1 MNKEFLNKR
10 YKKEKRFILIGRVAV
25 SLTIIFLVIL
35 LGSILLK
42 GISGFYT
49 TNIFLQTNLSQE
61 IIDPQDKKN
70 VEEIYKSSWRKIAR
84 NSIYDV
90 LSAFNKS
97 KNIDK
102 ISRKDKRDFLKLFS
116 RSSEFY
122 IRDFTLKNLDSIGK
136 EVKISIP
143 SSSLVDQFLKGKIN
157 IAVNED
163 DRPINDKQVS
173 WINFMVENKMIE
185 RKFNINFFYKGDS
198 RNAEEAGI
206 LGAIVG
212 SFFVILVAIIVAFP
226 VGVMSAIYLE
236 EFAPKNKITNIIE
249 VNINNLAAVPSIVFG
264 LLGLAIFLNQT
275 IFGIKLIKSLFFF
288 PFVISQVV
296 IGIIFSWFYNPRGVI
311 GPLLDK
317 IGLSNYAILA
327 DENFATYGI
336 IFAGIYPQIA
346 YCMILYLTGL
356 NNLKI
361 DQIEAG
367 RMDGAKGFSLFK
379 NIILP
384 QLRPATFLAIVVT
397 VIGSLRSFDMVAI
410 MTQGGPYGST
420 NVLAYYMFETALSEY
435 GYRMGYGSAIAAVL
449 FTIMMFYILFFIYQM
464 YQSEKK
470 GL

>member
-10 YKKEKRFILIGRVAV
+10 YKKEKRFILLGRVAV

-122 IRDFTLKNLDSIGK
+122 IRDFTLENLDSIGK

-157 IAVNED
+157 IAVNEN

-236 EFAPKNKITNIIE
+236 EFAPKNKITNVIE

-264 LLGLAIFLNQT
+264 LLGLAIFLNFFGLPRSSPLAGGLVLALMTLPT
-275 IFGIKLIKSLFFF
+275 IIISSRVAIKSVPPSIREAAMGIGASKMQSVFHH
-288 PFVISQVV
+288 VIPLAVPGILTGTI
-296 IGIIFSWFYNPRGVI
+296 IGMARALGETA
-311 GPLLDK
+311 PLLMMGMVAFIVDVPQSITDPSTVLPAQIFLWSDQPERGFEEK
-317 IGLSNYAILA
+317 TAA
-327 DENFATYGI
+327 AT
-336 IFAGIYPQIA
+336 
-346 YCMILYLTGL
+346 
-356 NNLKI
+356 
-361 DQIEAG
+361 
-367 RMDGAKGFSLFK
+367 
-379 NIILP
+379 IILLVFLLTMNALAVF
-384 QLRPATFLAIVVT
+384 LRYKYE
-397 VIGSLRSFDMVAI
+397 R
-410 MTQGGPYGST
+410 
-420 NVLAYYMFETALSEY
+420 
-435 GYRMGYGSAIAAVL
+435 
-449 FTIMMFYILFFIYQM
+449 
-464 YQSEKK
+464 KW
-470 GL
+470 

>member
-10 YKKEKRFILIGRVAV
+10 YKKEKRFILLGRVAV

-49 TNIFLQTNLSQE
+49 TNIFLQTNLYQE
-61 IIDPQDKKN
+61 IIDPEDKKN

-122 IRDFTLKNLDSIGK
+122 IRDFALENLDSIGK

-264 LLGLAIFLNQT
+264 LLGLAIFLNFFGLPRSSPLAGGLVLALMTLPT
-275 IFGIKLIKSLFFF
+275 IIISSRVAIKSVPPSIREAAMGIGASKMQSVFHH
-288 PFVISQVV
+288 VIPLAVPGILTGTI
-296 IGIIFSWFYNPRGVI
+296 IGMARALGETA
-311 GPLLDK
+311 PLLMMGMVAFIVDVPQSITDPSTVLPAQIFLWSDQPERGFEEK
-317 IGLSNYAILA
+317 TAA
-327 DENFATYGI
+327 AT
-336 IFAGIYPQIA
+336 
-346 YCMILYLTGL
+346 
-356 NNLKI
+356 
-361 DQIEAG
+361 
-367 RMDGAKGFSLFK
+367 
-379 NIILP
+379 IILLVFLLTMNALAVF
-384 QLRPATFLAIVVT
+384 LRYKYE
-397 VIGSLRSFDMVAI
+397 R
-410 MTQGGPYGST
+410 
-420 NVLAYYMFETALSEY
+420 
-435 GYRMGYGSAIAAVL
+435 
-449 FTIMMFYILFFIYQM
+449 
-464 YQSEKK
+464 KW
-470 GL
+470 

>member
-10 YKKEKRFILIGRVAV
+10 YKKEKRFILLGRVAV

-122 IRDFTLKNLDSIGK
+122 IRDFTLENLDSIGK

-173 WINFMVENKMIE
+173 WINFMVEKNMIE

-264 LLGLAIFLNQT
+264 LLGLAIFLNFFGLPRSSPLAGGLVLALMTLPT
-275 IFGIKLIKSLFFF
+275 IIISSRVAIKSVPPSIREAAMGIGASKMQSVFHH
-288 PFVISQVV
+288 VIPLAVPGILTGTI
-296 IGIIFSWFYNPRGVI
+296 IGMARALGETA
-311 GPLLDK
+311 PLLMMGMVAFIVDVPQSITDPSTVLPAQIFLWSDQPERGFEEK
-317 IGLSNYAILA
+317 TAA
-327 DENFATYGI
+327 AT
-336 IFAGIYPQIA
+336 
-346 YCMILYLTGL
+346 
-356 NNLKI
+356 
-361 DQIEAG
+361 
-367 RMDGAKGFSLFK
+367 
-379 NIILP
+379 IILLVFLLTMNALAVF
-384 QLRPATFLAIVVT
+384 LRYKYE
-397 VIGSLRSFDMVAI
+397 R
-410 MTQGGPYGST
+410 
-420 NVLAYYMFETALSEY
+420 
-435 GYRMGYGSAIAAVL
+435 
-449 FTIMMFYILFFIYQM
+449 
-464 YQSEKK
+464 KW
-470 GL
+470 

>member
-10 YKKEKRFILIGRVAV
+10 YKKEKRFILLGRVAV

-35 LGSILLK
+35 LGSILLR

-61 IIDPQDKKN
+61 IIDPEDKKN
-70 VEEIYKSSWRKIAR
+70 VEEIYKSSWRKVAR

-90 LSAFNKS
+90 LSEFNKS

-122 IRDFTLKNLDSIGK
+122 IRDFTLENLDSIGK

-157 IAVNED
+157 ITVNED
-163 DRPINDKQVS
+163 DRPINDKQMS
-173 WINFMVENKMIE
+173 WINFMVEKNMIE
-185 RKFNINFFYKGDS
+185 RKFNINFFSKGDS

-264 LLGLAIFLNQT
+264 LLGLAIFLNFFGLPRSSPLAGGLVLALMTLPT
-275 IFGIKLIKSLFFF
+275 IIISSRVAIKSVPPSIREAAMGIGASKMQSVFHH
-288 PFVISQVV
+288 VIPLAVPGILTGTI
-296 IGIIFSWFYNPRGVI
+296 IGMARALGETA
-311 GPLLDK
+311 PLLMMGMVAFIVDVPQGITDPSTVLPAQIFLWSDQPERGFEEK
-317 IGLSNYAILA
+317 TAA
-327 DENFATYGI
+327 AT
-336 IFAGIYPQIA
+336 
-346 YCMILYLTGL
+346 
-356 NNLKI
+356 
-361 DQIEAG
+361 
-367 RMDGAKGFSLFK
+367 
-379 NIILP
+379 IILLVFLLTMNALAVF
-384 QLRPATFLAIVVT
+384 LRYKYE
-397 VIGSLRSFDMVAI
+397 R
-410 MTQGGPYGST
+410 
-420 NVLAYYMFETALSEY
+420 
-435 GYRMGYGSAIAAVL
+435 
-449 FTIMMFYILFFIYQM
+449 
-464 YQSEKK
+464 KW
-470 GL
+470 

>member
-10 YKKEKRFILIGRVAV
+10 YKKEKRFILLGRVAV

-61 IIDPQDKKN
+61 IIDPEDKKN

-157 IAVNED
+157 IAVNEN

-236 EFAPKNKITNIIE
+236 EFAPKNKITNVIE

-264 LLGLAIFLNQT
+264 LLGLAIFLNFFGLPRSSPLAGGLVLALMTLPT
-275 IFGIKLIKSLFFF
+275 IIISSRVAIKSVPPSIREAAMGIGASKMQSVFHH
-288 PFVISQVV
+288 VIPLAVPGILTGTI
-296 IGIIFSWFYNPRGVI
+296 IGMARALGETA
-311 GPLLDK
+311 PLLMMGMVAFIVDVPQSITDPSTVLPAQIFLWSDQPERGFEEK
-317 IGLSNYAILA
+317 TAA
-327 DENFATYGI
+327 AT
-336 IFAGIYPQIA
+336 
-346 YCMILYLTGL
+346 
-356 NNLKI
+356 
-361 DQIEAG
+361 
-367 RMDGAKGFSLFK
+367 
-379 NIILP
+379 IILLVFLLTMNALAVF
-384 QLRPATFLAIVVT
+384 LRYKYE
-397 VIGSLRSFDMVAI
+397 R
-410 MTQGGPYGST
+410 
-420 NVLAYYMFETALSEY
+420 
-435 GYRMGYGSAIAAVL
+435 
-449 FTIMMFYILFFIYQM
+449 
-464 YQSEKK
+464 KW
-470 GL
+470 

>member
-10 YKKEKRFILIGRVAV
+10 YKKEKRFILLGRVAV

-49 TNIFLQTNLSQE
+49 TNIFLQTKLSQE
-61 IIDPQDKKN
+61 IIDPEDKKN

-236 EFAPKNKITNIIE
+236 EFAPKNKITNVIE

-264 LLGLAIFLNQT
+264 LLGLAIFLNFFGLPRSSPLAGGLVLALMTLPT
-275 IFGIKLIKSLFFF
+275 IIISSRVAIKSVPPSIREAAMGIGASKMQSVFHH
-288 PFVISQVV
+288 VIPLAVPGILTGTI
-296 IGIIFSWFYNPRGVI
+296 IGMARALGETA
-311 GPLLDK
+311 PLLMMGMVAFIVDVPQSITDPSTVLPAQIFLWSDQPERGFEEK
-317 IGLSNYAILA
+317 TAA
-327 DENFATYGI
+327 AT
-336 IFAGIYPQIA
+336 
-346 YCMILYLTGL
+346 
-356 NNLKI
+356 
-361 DQIEAG
+361 
-367 RMDGAKGFSLFK
+367 
-379 NIILP
+379 IILLVFLLTMNALAVF
-384 QLRPATFLAIVVT
+384 LRYKYE
-397 VIGSLRSFDMVAI
+397 R
-410 MTQGGPYGST
+410 
-420 NVLAYYMFETALSEY
+420 
-435 GYRMGYGSAIAAVL
+435 
-449 FTIMMFYILFFIYQM
+449 
-464 YQSEKK
+464 KW
-470 GL
+470 

>member
-10 YKKEKRFILIGRVAV
+10 YKKEKRFILLGRVAV

-90 LSAFNKS
+90 LSAFNNS

-122 IRDFTLKNLDSIGK
+122 IRDFTLENLDSIGK

-236 EFAPKNKITNIIE
+236 EFAPKNKITNVIE

-264 LLGLAIFLNQT
+264 LLGLAIFLNFFGLPRSSPLAGGLVLALMTLPT
-275 IFGIKLIKSLFFF
+275 IIISSRVAIKSVPPSIREAAMGIGASKMQSVFHH
-288 PFVISQVV
+288 VIPLAVPGILTGTI
-296 IGIIFSWFYNPRGVI
+296 IGMARALGETA
-311 GPLLDK
+311 PLLMMGMVAFIVDVPQSITDPSTVLPAQIFLWSDQPERGFEEK
-317 IGLSNYAILA
+317 TAA
-327 DENFATYGI
+327 AT
-336 IFAGIYPQIA
+336 
-346 YCMILYLTGL
+346 
-356 NNLKI
+356 
-361 DQIEAG
+361 
-367 RMDGAKGFSLFK
+367 
-379 NIILP
+379 IILLVFLLTMNALAVF
-384 QLRPATFLAIVVT
+384 LRYKYE
-397 VIGSLRSFDMVAI
+397 R
-410 MTQGGPYGST
+410 
-420 NVLAYYMFETALSEY
+420 
-435 GYRMGYGSAIAAVL
+435 
-449 FTIMMFYILFFIYQM
+449 
-464 YQSEKK
+464 KW
-470 GL
+470 

>member
-10 YKKEKRFILIGRVAV
+10 YKKEKRFILLGRVAV

-61 IIDPQDKKN
+61 IIDPEDKKN
-70 VEEIYKSSWRKIAR
+70 VEVIYKSSWRKIAR

-122 IRDFTLKNLDSIGK
+122 IRDFALENLDSIGK

-264 LLGLAIFLNQT
+264 LLGLAIFLNFFGLPRSSPLAGGLVLALMTLPT
-275 IFGIKLIKSLFFF
+275 IIISSRVAIKSVPPSIREAAMGIGASKMQSVFHH
-288 PFVISQVV
+288 VIPLAVPGILTGTI
-296 IGIIFSWFYNPRGVI
+296 IGMARALGETA
-311 GPLLDK
+311 PLLMMGMVAFIVDVPQSITDPSTVLPAQIFLWSDQPERGFEEK
-317 IGLSNYAILA
+317 TAA
-327 DENFATYGI
+327 AT
-336 IFAGIYPQIA
+336 
-346 YCMILYLTGL
+346 
-356 NNLKI
+356 
-361 DQIEAG
+361 
-367 RMDGAKGFSLFK
+367 
-379 NIILP
+379 IILLVFLLTMNALAVF
-384 QLRPATFLAIVVT
+384 LRYKYE
-397 VIGSLRSFDMVAI
+397 R
-410 MTQGGPYGST
+410 
-420 NVLAYYMFETALSEY
+420 
-435 GYRMGYGSAIAAVL
+435 
-449 FTIMMFYILFFIYQM
+449 
-464 YQSEKK
+464 KW
-470 GL
+470 

>member
-10 YKKEKRFILIGRVAV
+10 YKKEKRFILLGRVAV

-122 IRDFTLKNLDSIGK
+122 IRDFTLENLDSIGK

-163 DRPINDKQVS
+163 DRPINDKQIS

-264 LLGLAIFLNQT
+264 LLGLAIFLNFFGLPRSSPLAGGLVLALMTLPT
-275 IFGIKLIKSLFFF
+275 IIISSRVAIKSVPPSIREAAMGIGASKMQSVFHH
-288 PFVISQVV
+288 VIPLAVPGILTGTI
-296 IGIIFSWFYNPRGVI
+296 IGMARALGETA
-311 GPLLDK
+311 PLLMMGMVAFIVDVPQSITDPSTVLPAQIFLWSDQPERGFEEK
-317 IGLSNYAILA
+317 TAA
-327 DENFATYGI
+327 AT
-336 IFAGIYPQIA
+336 
-346 YCMILYLTGL
+346 
-356 NNLKI
+356 
-361 DQIEAG
+361 
-367 RMDGAKGFSLFK
+367 
-379 NIILP
+379 IILLVFLLTMNALAVF
-384 QLRPATFLAIVVT
+384 LRYKYE
-397 VIGSLRSFDMVAI
+397 R
-410 MTQGGPYGST
+410 
-420 NVLAYYMFETALSEY
+420 
-435 GYRMGYGSAIAAVL
+435 
-449 FTIMMFYILFFIYQM
+449 
-464 YQSEKK
+464 KW
-470 GL
+470 

>member
-10 YKKEKRFILIGRVAV
+10 YKKEKRFILLGRVAV

-35 LGSILLK
+35 LGSILLR

-49 TNIFLQTNLSQE
+49 TNIFLTTSLSQE
-61 IIDPQDKKN
+61 IIDPEDKKN
-70 VEEIYKSSWRKIAR
+70 VEEIYKSSWRKVAR

-102 ISRKDKRDFLKLFS
+102 TSRKDKRDFLKLFS

-122 IRDFTLKNLDSIGK
+122 IRDFTLENLDSIGK

-157 IAVNED
+157 ITLNED
-163 DRPINDKQVS
+163 DRPINDKQIS
-173 WINFMVENKMIE
+173 WINFMVEKNMIE
-185 RKFNINFFYKGDS
+185 RKFNINFFSKGDS

-264 LLGLAIFLNQT
+264 LLGLAIFLNFFGLPRSSPLAGGLVLALMTLPT
-275 IFGIKLIKSLFFF
+275 IIISSRVAIKSVPPSIREAAMGIGASKMQSVFHH
-288 PFVISQVV
+288 VIPLAVPGILTGTI
-296 IGIIFSWFYNPRGVI
+296 IGMARALGETA
-311 GPLLDK
+311 PLLMMGMVAFIVDVPQGITDPSTVLPAQIFLWSDQPERGFEEK
-317 IGLSNYAILA
+317 TAA
-327 DENFATYGI
+327 AT
-336 IFAGIYPQIA
+336 
-346 YCMILYLTGL
+346 
-356 NNLKI
+356 
-361 DQIEAG
+361 
-367 RMDGAKGFSLFK
+367 
-379 NIILP
+379 IILLVFLLTMNALAVF
-384 QLRPATFLAIVVT
+384 LRYKYE
-397 VIGSLRSFDMVAI
+397 R
-410 MTQGGPYGST
+410 
-420 NVLAYYMFETALSEY
+420 
-435 GYRMGYGSAIAAVL
+435 
-449 FTIMMFYILFFIYQM
+449 
-464 YQSEKK
+464 KW
-470 GL
+470 

>member
-10 YKKEKRFILIGRVAV
+10 YKKEKRFILLGRVAV

-35 LGSILLK
+35 LGSIFLK

-61 IIDPQDKKN
+61 IIDPEDKKN

-157 IAVNED
+157 IAVNEN

-236 EFAPKNKITNIIE
+236 EFAPKNKITNVIE

-264 LLGLAIFLNQT
+264 LLGLAIFLNFFGLPRSSPLAGGLVLALMTLPT
-275 IFGIKLIKSLFFF
+275 IIISSRVAIKSVPPSIREAAMGIGASKMQSVFHH
-288 PFVISQVV
+288 VIPLAVPGILTGTI
-296 IGIIFSWFYNPRGVI
+296 IGMARALGETA
-311 GPLLDK
+311 PLLMMGMVAFIVDVPQSITDPSTVLPAQIFLWSDQPERGFEEK
-317 IGLSNYAILA
+317 TAA
-327 DENFATYGI
+327 AT
-336 IFAGIYPQIA
+336 
-346 YCMILYLTGL
+346 
-356 NNLKI
+356 
-361 DQIEAG
+361 
-367 RMDGAKGFSLFK
+367 
-379 NIILP
+379 IILLVFLLTMNALAVF
-384 QLRPATFLAIVVT
+384 LRYKYE
-397 VIGSLRSFDMVAI
+397 R
-410 MTQGGPYGST
+410 
-420 NVLAYYMFETALSEY
+420 
-435 GYRMGYGSAIAAVL
+435 
-449 FTIMMFYILFFIYQM
+449 
-464 YQSEKK
+464 KW
-470 GL
+470 

>member
-10 YKKEKRFILIGRVAV
+10 YKKEKRFILLGRVAV

-61 IIDPQDKKN
+61 IIDPEDKKN

-122 IRDFTLKNLDSIGK
+122 IRDFTLENLDSIGK

-236 EFAPKNKITNIIE
+236 EFAPKNKITNVIE

-264 LLGLAIFLNQT
+264 LLGLAIFLNFFGLPRSSPLAGGLVLALMTLPT
-275 IFGIKLIKSLFFF
+275 IIISSRVAIKSVPPSIREAAMGIGASKMQSVFHH
-288 PFVISQVV
+288 VIPLAVPGILTGTI
-296 IGIIFSWFYNPRGVI
+296 IGMARALGETA
-311 GPLLDK
+311 PLLMMGMVAFIVDVPQSITDPSTVLPAQIFLWSDQPERGFEEK
-317 IGLSNYAILA
+317 TAA
-327 DENFATYGI
+327 AT
-336 IFAGIYPQIA
+336 
-346 YCMILYLTGL
+346 
-356 NNLKI
+356 
-361 DQIEAG
+361 
-367 RMDGAKGFSLFK
+367 
-379 NIILP
+379 IILLVFLLTMNALAVF
-384 QLRPATFLAIVVT
+384 LRYKYE
-397 VIGSLRSFDMVAI
+397 R
-410 MTQGGPYGST
+410 
-420 NVLAYYMFETALSEY
+420 
-435 GYRMGYGSAIAAVL
+435 
-449 FTIMMFYILFFIYQM
+449 
-464 YQSEKK
+464 KW
-470 GL
+470 

>member
-10 YKKEKRFILIGRVAV
+10 YKKEKRFILLGRVAV

-35 LGSILLK
+35 LGSILLR

-61 IIDPQDKKN
+61 IIDPEDKKN
-70 VEEIYKSSWRKIAR
+70 VEEIYKSSWRKVAR

-122 IRDFTLKNLDSIGK
+122 IRDFTLENLDSIGK

-157 IAVNED
+157 ITVNED
-163 DRPINDKQVS
+163 DRPINDKQIS
-173 WINFMVENKMIE
+173 WINFMVEKNMIE
-185 RKFNINFFYKGDS
+185 RKFNINFFSKGDS

-264 LLGLAIFLNQT
+264 LLGLAIFLNFFGLPRSSPLAGGLVLALMTLPT
-275 IFGIKLIKSLFFF
+275 IIISSRVAIKSVPPSIREAAMGIGASKMQSVFHH
-288 PFVISQVV
+288 VIPLAVPGILTGTI
-296 IGIIFSWFYNPRGVI
+296 IGMARALGETA
-311 GPLLDK
+311 PLLMMGMVAFIVDVPQGITDPSTVLPAQIFLWSDQPERGFEEK
-317 IGLSNYAILA
+317 TAA
-327 DENFATYGI
+327 AT
-336 IFAGIYPQIA
+336 
-346 YCMILYLTGL
+346 
-356 NNLKI
+356 
-361 DQIEAG
+361 
-367 RMDGAKGFSLFK
+367 
-379 NIILP
+379 IILLVFLLTMNALAVF
-384 QLRPATFLAIVVT
+384 LRYKYE
-397 VIGSLRSFDMVAI
+397 R
-410 MTQGGPYGST
+410 
-420 NVLAYYMFETALSEY
+420 
-435 GYRMGYGSAIAAVL
+435 
-449 FTIMMFYILFFIYQM
+449 
-464 YQSEKK
+464 KW
-470 GL
+470 

>member
-10 YKKEKRFILIGRVAV
+10 YKKEKRFILLGRVAV

-35 LGSILLK
+35 LGSILLR

-61 IIDPQDKKN
+61 IIDPEDKKN
-70 VEEIYKSSWRKIAR
+70 VEEIYKSSWRKVAK

-122 IRDFTLKNLDSIGK
+122 IRDFTLENLDSIGK

-163 DRPINDKQVS
+163 DRPINDKQIS

-264 LLGLAIFLNQT
+264 LLGLAIFLNFFGLPRSSPLAGGLVLALMTLPT
-275 IFGIKLIKSLFFF
+275 IIISSRVAIKSVPPSIREAAMGIGASKMQSVFHH
-288 PFVISQVV
+288 VIPLAVPGILTGTI
-296 IGIIFSWFYNPRGVI
+296 IGMARALGETA
-311 GPLLDK
+311 PLLMMGMVAFIVDVPQSITDPSTVLPAQIFLWSDQPERGFEEK
-317 IGLSNYAILA
+317 TAA
-327 DENFATYGI
+327 AT
-336 IFAGIYPQIA
+336 
-346 YCMILYLTGL
+346 
-356 NNLKI
+356 
-361 DQIEAG
+361 
-367 RMDGAKGFSLFK
+367 
-379 NIILP
+379 IILLVFLLTMNALAVF
-384 QLRPATFLAIVVT
+384 LRYKYE
-397 VIGSLRSFDMVAI
+397 R
-410 MTQGGPYGST
+410 
-420 NVLAYYMFETALSEY
+420 
-435 GYRMGYGSAIAAVL
+435 
-449 FTIMMFYILFFIYQM
+449 
-464 YQSEKK
+464 KW
-470 GL
+470 

>member
-10 YKKEKRFILIGRVAV
+10 YKKEKRFILLGRVAV

-163 DRPINDKQVS
+163 DRPISDKQVS

-212 SFFVILVAIIVAFP
+212 SFFVILVAIVVAFP
-226 VGVMSAIYLE
+226 IGVMSAIYLE
-236 EFAPKNKITNIIE
+236 EFAPKNKITNVIE

-264 LLGLAIFLNQT
+264 LLGLAIFLNFFGLPRSSPLAGGLVLALMTLPT
-275 IFGIKLIKSLFFF
+275 IIISSRVAIKSVPPSIREAAMGIGASKMQSVFHH
-288 PFVISQVV
+288 VIPLAVPGILTGTI
-296 IGIIFSWFYNPRGVI
+296 IGMARALGETA
-311 GPLLDK
+311 PLLMMGMVAFIVDVPQSITDPSTVLPAQIFLWSDQPERGFEEK
-317 IGLSNYAILA
+317 TAA
-327 DENFATYGI
+327 AT
-336 IFAGIYPQIA
+336 
-346 YCMILYLTGL
+346 
-356 NNLKI
+356 
-361 DQIEAG
+361 
-367 RMDGAKGFSLFK
+367 
-379 NIILP
+379 IILLVFLLTMNALAVF
-384 QLRPATFLAIVVT
+384 LRYKYE
-397 VIGSLRSFDMVAI
+397 R
-410 MTQGGPYGST
+410 
-420 NVLAYYMFETALSEY
+420 
-435 GYRMGYGSAIAAVL
+435 
-449 FTIMMFYILFFIYQM
+449 
-464 YQSEKK
+464 KW
-470 GL
+470 